1 MGTTQIRYWTPSLL
15 SATITAEIMSGVYQG
30 PEGDRGPDTT
40 DWKKIVA
47 KYQDPS
53 AARATWQIVN
63 TLVPYALLW
72 CLMYRTL
79 AVSWWITAPLA
90 ILAGAFL
97 VRVFI
102 IFHDCG
108 HGSFFKSPRANSVWG
123 FLCGV
128 LTFTPFYHWR
138 CEHSLHHATA
148 GDLDR

>member
-1 MGTTQIRYWTPSLL
+1 MLMEMNFERKLSRDPSP
-15 SATITAEIMSGVYQG
+15 AEA
-30 PEGDRGPDTT
+30 P
-40 DWKKIVA
+40 DWKKLVME
-47 KYQDPS
+47 YQNPS
-53 AARATWQIVN
+53 APRAVWQIVN
-63 TLVPYALLW
+63 TIVPYALLW
-72 CLMYRTL
+72 YLMYL
-79 AVSWWITAPLA
+79 SLSVSWWITAPLA